1 MKVGASS
8 WATSRQAQAW
18 GGAVIATVTLCC
30 VPGVSAQS
38 AASAAEGAT
47 YAAISSPP
55 PIHAWPAWLF
65 TPAERRAIELRRAAA
80 PNEAGVSTATV
91 DILQYWRLDG
101 VVQVSGRSARSAWI
115 NGELWEAGANLA
127 PDWVIVS
134 VSVDRVILRN
144 KGRTV
149 SLAVGD
155 TVSSLGVVTP
165 DAVLAGLRRAR
176 ETRVEK

>member
-8 WATSRQAQAW
+8 WATTRHARVW
-18 GGAVIATVTLCC
+18 RGALVATVMLWC

-38 AASAAEGAT
+38 PAPAAEGAT
-47 YAAISSPP
+47 YAAISSLPP
-55 PIHAWPAWLF
+55 MDAWPAWLY

-80 PNEAGVSTATV
+80 PNDAGVPTATV
-91 DILQYWRLDG
+91 DIVQYWRLDG

-115 NGELWEAGANLA
+115 NGELWEVGASLA
-127 PDWVIVS
+127 PDWAIVS
-134 VSVDRVILRN
+134 VSVDRVTLRN